1 MNRNYESLN
10 YSQETRKDKENA
22 AIRYENG
29 VTVEEAAATDKR
41 ASIRFTIPR
50 VPVKTMTAP
59 CRQMQV
65 HEIAT

>member
-1 MNRNYESLN
+1 MNHNYESLN

-29 VTVEEAAATDKR
+29 VTVEEATATDKR
-41 ASIRFTIPR
+41 ASIGFTIPLL
-50 VPVKTMTAP
+50 PVKAMTASREQ
-59 CRQMQV
+59 RQT